1 MVPGLQQLS
10 GIIDFAF
17 SRDIRCLVIIFCM
30 QDAEH
35 WCRDHTQFPLIFNE
49 LPVTLGCTLTLI
61 FLSVLASSRSWYR
74 SIPLTKRFQTV
85 RITTIEAKVVAK
97 TG

>member
-1 MVPGLQQLS
+1 MLYVWACVP
-10 GIIDFAF
+10 A
-17 SRDIRCLVIIFCM
+17 
-30 QDAEH
+30 
-35 WCRDHTQFPLIFNE
+35 QFPLIFNE

-85 RITTIEAKVVAK
+85 RITAIEAKVVAK

>member
-17 SRDIRCLVIIFCM
+17 SRDILHAGCRALVPRP
-30 QDAEH
+30 H
-35 WCRDHTQFPLIFNE
+35 PIFNE
-49 LPVTLGCTLTLI
+49 LPVTLGGVHIDINISQCSGI
-61 FLSVLASSRSWYR
+61 VSSSSWYR
-74 SIPLTKRFQTV
+74 LIPLTKRFQTV
-85 RITTIEAKVVAK
+85 ITTIEAKVVAK